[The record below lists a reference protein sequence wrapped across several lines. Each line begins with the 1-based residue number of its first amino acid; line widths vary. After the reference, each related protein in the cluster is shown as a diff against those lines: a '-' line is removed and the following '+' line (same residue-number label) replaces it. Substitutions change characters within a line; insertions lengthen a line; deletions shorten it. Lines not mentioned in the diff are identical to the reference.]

1 MEATIKTFPETI
13 ISRIL
18 VNPSYGGFRI
28 EEKALKMY
36 YGSDDYHCHHVGL
49 NDPIRT
55 DPKFVDV
62 IKRIGILNTFGRDNI
77 GYRKI
82 YRYPVNMIEFYTTS
96 SPNIIPFELWFKPI
110 MREYDGAE
118 SLREILMLS
127 PQMELMQKIRENSEG
142 LSNEEKL
149 KKYEEILSLQSPKIM
164 SRTVEFQ
171 DVFDWAPDPS
181 NGIENTRYDE

>member
-1 MEATIKTFPETI
+1 MEPTTETI

-18 VNPSYGGFRI
+18 VNPTFGGFTI
-28 EEKALKMY
+28 EEEALKMY
-36 YGSDDYHCHHVGL
+36 YGNDDYHCKFVGL

-55 DPKFVDV
+55 DPKFFDV
-62 IKRIGILNTFGRDNI
+62 IKRIGILNSFGRS
-77 GYRKI
+77 RQATI
-82 YRYPVNMIEFYTTS
+82 YHYPVNMIEFYTTS
-96 SPNIIPFELWFKPI
+96 SPNIIPFELWFTPI
-110 MREYDGAE
+110 IREYDGAE
-118 SLREILMLS
+118 SLKEIRMLS

-142 LSNEEKL
+142 LNNEEKL

-181 NGIENTRYDE
+181 NGIENTRYDELFQ